1 MPVQSFTYQQY
12 LSRQSLI
19 MCFSR
24 RQAVDG
30 INSEDEEGRDAS
42 TVDLNTVVQSRT
54 EPNDSSDTGE
64 LRTRIYGHY
73 VVIRSAKL
81 QRPFLPLPDDTK
93 TRSGGNISK
102 IDVFD

>member
-1 MPVQSFTYQQY
+1 
-12 LSRQSLI
+12 

-54 EPNDSSDTGE
+54 KPNDSSDTQENFEHEPMDTKLLSDQPNCKG
-64 LRTRIYGHY
+64 LSLPSPTMQKLDPY
-73 VVIRSAKL
+73 VN
-81 QRPFLPLPDDTK
+81 QRP
-93 TRSGGNISK
+93 S
-102 IDVFD
+102 

>member
-19 MCFSR
+19 MCCSR

-30 INSEDEEGRDAS
+30 INSEGEEGRDVA

-54 EPNDSSDTGE
+54 EPNDFSDTQE
-64 LRTRIYGHY
+64 NFEHE
-73 VVIRSAKL
+73 SM
-81 QRPFLPLPDDTK
+81 DT
-93 TRSGGNISK
+93 TL
-102 IDVFD
+102 